1 MKRFFAL
8 LLLLCLPLSALGEV
22 SKEEVIYAKL
32 ALDGEVTAL
41 YVINAFECDGEES
54 VSDYG
59 AYTQRI
65 SLTDS
70 RSLPQTGEEA
80 ALTLSSG
87 RYSYQGNGL
96 DKPLPWLLSL
106 SATLNGEPVSPAGLG
121 GASGDIGLTLSVK
134 NNPAAEPVSG
144 YTLQITLTLDG
155 ALCRNI
161 QAPGGTIAVSGGS
174 RQVTYALLPGM
185 EAEYTVTFQAEN
197 FRMDGIQAG
206 GVRMNMDA
214 KMYAELFTAGMAD
227 PAAALIRSAAQSA
240 IASMTAGEAV
250 SFADSRNAVS
260 LVQFVLV
267 TDSIER
273 PVEETAAEA
282 QAEAEPQGF
291 WQRLLALFGL

>member
-1 MKRFFAL
+1 MKKLFAL
-8 LLLLCLPLSALGEV
+8 LLVLCLPLSALGEV
-22 SKEEVIYAKL
+22 NKEEVIYAKL
-32 ALDGEVTAL
+32 TLDGEVTAL
-41 YVINAFECDGEES
+41 YVVNAFECDEEET
-54 VSDYG
+54 VSDFGSY
-59 AYTQRI
+59 AQRI

-70 RSLPQTGEEA
+70 RVLPQTGEEA
-80 ALTLSSG
+80 VLELGAG

-106 SATLNGEPVSPAGLG
+106 SATLDGEAVSPTDLG
-121 GASGDIGLTLSVK
+121 GASGAIALTLSIK

-144 YTLQITLTLDG
+144 YTLQVTLTLDG

-161 QAPGGTIAVSGGS
+161 QAPGGTIAISGGS

-185 EAEYTVTFQAEN
+185 EAEYTVSFQAEN

-227 PAAALIRSAAQSA
+227 PAATLVRSAAQGA
-240 IASMTAGEAV
+240 IASMTGGEAV

-260 LVQFVLV
+260 RVQFVLM
-267 TDSIER
+267 TESIER
-273 PVEETAAEA
+273 PVEELPAESQADA
-282 QAEAEPQGF
+282 QPQGF